1 MGSPLQR
8 HWRVWLRMAVMSFW
22 VQMSYGV
29 GSLGFLLGKIIRLT
43 FFFAYIVA
51 IFKHTDRLAG
61 FSLAETA
68 LFFLTFN
75 IVDITAMVFFRG
87 VYSARHVVEDGDLDY
102 YLIQPVSALFRI
114 AAGNV
119 DFMDVASMVPVLLL
133 MAMTWTG
140 LGPIGPLGVF
150 FYLVLVVNGIVIAL
164 AMHVFVAALAV
175 RTQELENTI
184 WIYRDLMFLGKFP
197 VDIYAAPLKWA
208 LIVLIPIGVM
218 TTFPAK
224 ALLGILAAR
233 WIAYSLALGGAT
245 MAGSLLF
252 WNDAIRRYTS
262 VSS

>member
-1 MGSPLQR
+1 MDVLRR
-8 HWRVWLRMAVMSFW
+8 HWRVWLRMAAMSFW
-22 VQMSYGV
+22 VQLSYGL
-29 GSLGFLLGKIIRLT
+29 GSLGFLVGKIIRLT
-43 FFFAYIVA
+43 FFFAYIAA
-51 IFKHTDRLAG
+51 IFQHTDRLAG
-61 FSLAETA
+61 FTLAQTA

-75 IVDITAMVFFRG
+75 LVDITAMVFFRG

-119 DFMDVASMVPVLLL
+119 DFMDIATMLPVVLLL
-133 MAMTWTG
+133 GMTWPQLGGIG
-140 LGPIGPLGVF
+140 LVGAL
-150 FYLVLVVNGIVIAL
+150 FYLLLIVNGVAIAL
-164 AMHVFVAALAV
+164 AMHIFVAALAV

-197 VDIYAAPLKWA
+197 IDIYATPLKWA
-208 LIVLIPIGVM
+208 LIVFIPIGVM

-224 ALLGILAAR
+224 ALLGMLSAS
-233 WIAYSLALGGAT
+233 WIAYSFALGGAFLS
-245 MAGSLLF
+245 GSLWF